1 MNTNSK
7 HSNRLR
13 KIGKAAAGFVSAAVI
28 SALFLLISCSEQAP
42 ARQSIAVFVPG
53 VVAGNPVYEMLTEG
67 VSQAVKDYNAK
78 KSDEPKA
85 TLSIIEAGTNQAE
98 WSTKLIAISA
108 IGDYDLIISSNPSLP
123 DLASP
128 LTSRFPKQK
137 YLILDG
143 YLEGNANIATV
154 RYNQREQAYLTG
166 YAAALVTEAPAS
178 QMKYANKQ
186 KKIALVAAQEYPVMN
201 NVILPSYIEGAQ
213 AVDKDIDVEF
223 RIVGNWYDA
232 AKGADIARTLY
243 AEGVDVILPI
253 AGGASQ
259 GVIAAAKELGFY
271 IAWFDDNGFSKAPG
285 YVISSSV
292 MEQKKTAYEQTLAY
306 LENKLEF
313 GTAKTLGIKDGYVD
327 FVLDDPAFI
336 ESVPENI
343 RTALQEAYDSIRSGA
358 LVLPVQN

>member
-7 HSNRLR
+7 HSNLLR
-13 KIGKAAAGFVSAAVI
+13 KIGKAAAGFVSVVAV

-67 VSQAVKDYNAK
+67 VSQAVEDYNAK

-98 WSTKLIAISA
+98 WSTKLIAIAA
-108 IGDYDLIISSNPSLP
+108 IDDYDLIISSNPSLP
-123 DLASP
+123 DLAAP

-143 YLEGNANIATV
+143 YLQGNSNIATV

-166 YAAALVTEAPAS
+166 YAAALVTEAHSS
-178 QMKYANKQ
+178 QMKYANEQ

-232 AKGADIARTLY
+232 AKGADIARTVFRRRPAMLFR
-243 AEGVDVILPI
+243 VRL
-253 AGGASQ
+253 
-259 GVIAAAKELGFY
+259 
-271 IAWFDDNGFSKAPG
+271 WNR
-285 YVISSSV
+285 
-292 MEQKKTAYEQTLAY
+292 KKRHT
-306 LENKLEF
+306 NKRLL
-313 GTAKTLGIKDGYVD
+313 TWKTNSNSARRK
-327 FVLDDPAFI
+327 
-336 ESVPENI
+336 
-343 RTALQEAYDSIRSGA
+343 RSA
-358 LVLPVQN
+358 

>member
-7 HSNRLR
+7 HSARLPEA
-13 KIGKAAAGFVSAAVI
+13 GKATVLTAIAA
-28 SALFLLISCSEQAP
+28 ALFLLSSCSEQAP
-42 ARQSIAVFVPG
+42 VRQSIGVFVPG
-53 VVAGNPVYEMLTEG
+53 VVAGNPVYEMLTQG
-67 VSQAVKDYNAK
+67 VSQAVEDYNAK
-78 KSDEPKA
+78 KGDGTKA

-108 IGDYDLIISSNPSLP
+108 IDDYDLIISSNPSLP
-123 DLASP
+123 DLAAP

-143 YLEGNANIATV
+143 YLEGNSNIATV

-166 YAAALVTEAPAS
+166 YAAALVTEAPSS
-178 QMKYANKQ
+178 QMRYANPQ

-201 NVILPSYIEGAQ
+201 NVILPSFIEGAR

-232 AKGADIARTLY
+232 TKGADIARRLY
-243 AEGVDVILPI
+243 AEDVDVMLPI

-259 GVIAAAKELGFY
+259 GVIAAAKELGIY

-306 LENKLEF
+306 LENRLEF

-336 ESVPENI
+336 ETVPENI